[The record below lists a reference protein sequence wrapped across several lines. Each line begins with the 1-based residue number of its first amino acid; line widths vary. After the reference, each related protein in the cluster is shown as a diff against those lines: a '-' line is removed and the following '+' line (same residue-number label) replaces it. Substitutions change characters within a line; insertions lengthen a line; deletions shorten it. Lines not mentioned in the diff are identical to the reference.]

1 MEQLQLIP
9 PEEEKTTLDANI
21 QEQLLTVM
29 AEIILAI
36 IAVERNIGHD
46 HKQS

>member
-1 MEQLQLIP
+1 MEQLQLNLP
-9 PEEEKTTLDANI
+9 DEEKTTLDANI

-36 IAVERNIGHD
+36 LAVERKSDHD
-46 HKQS
+46 HK